1 MSLLNVVMELKKCC
15 NHPYLVGGAEDAE
28 TDPADPTG
36 SLVNASGKL
45 MLVRCVPSFSLSVYY
60 LLNR

>member
-1 MSLLNVVMELKKCC
+1 MELKKCC